1 MLISVTTTQ
10 RKVEA
15 ERSSSYIILIISLS
29 SYILCVENVLGMR
42 MVRSVGL
49 LFFEREEG

>member
-15 ERSSSYIILIISLS
+15 EKSSSYIILI
-29 SYILCVENVLGMR
+29 ILCVENVLGMR